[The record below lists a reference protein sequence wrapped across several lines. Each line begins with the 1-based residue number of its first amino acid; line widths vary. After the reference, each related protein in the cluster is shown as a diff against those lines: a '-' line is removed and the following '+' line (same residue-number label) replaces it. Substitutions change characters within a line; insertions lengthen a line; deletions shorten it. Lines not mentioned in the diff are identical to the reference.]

1 MEKVVFGMALTRF
14 LSASIE
20 FSAAVLMLYFGR
32 VEAAFRINSLL
43 ACIGPV
49 VMLIV
54 TALGLAGLAGKI
66 SLPNM
71 LLIVC
76 GVCLIFYGLKNI

>member
-14 LSASIE
+14 LSAGIE

-32 VEAAFRINSLL
+32 VEAAFRINSVL

-49 VMLIV
+49 VMLVV
-54 TALGLAGLAGKI
+54 TALGLAGLAGRV

-71 LLIVC
+71 LLVVC
-76 GVCLIFYGLKNI
+76 GVGLIFYGLRNL

>member
-20 FSAAVLMLYFGR
+20 FSAAILMLHFGH

-49 VMLIV
+49 VMLV
-54 TALGLAGLAGKI
+54 ATALGLAGLAGKI
-66 SLPNM
+66 PFPSM
-71 LLIVC
+71 LLVVC
-76 GVCLIFYGLKNI
+76 GVCLIFYGLRDI